1 MTGCNEVVPGA
12 FWLYTSCTMANAKPF
27 ICLPVVGHSWPDGA
41 PLAADITSDGINVV
55 LIGVIVPVD
64 DDVYI

>member
-1 MTGCNEVVPGA
+1 
-12 FWLYTSCTMANAKPF
+12 MANAKPF
-27 ICLPVVGHSWPDGA
+27 ICLPVVGHSWPEGA